1 MRILHVI
8 TSLRTGGAEHLMVDL
23 LPALRAL
30 GNDVELL
37 VFDGTP
43 TPFMQQLEATPF
55 MQQLEEEG
63 VTIRHL
69 GLGGSPYHPKNI
81 IGLCKYM
88 RRYDVVHTHNTAC
101 QFFAPIAKM
110 MTLGGAKL
118 VTTEHNATNRRRGK
132 LLFKLIDRWMYARY
146 SRIIDGTSWNQ

>member
-43 TPFMQQLEATPF
+43 TPFMR
-55 MQQLEEEG
+55 QLEEEG
-63 VTIRHL
+63 VTIHCL
-69 GLGGSPYHPKNI
+69 GFGGSPYHPKNI
-81 IGLCKYM
+81 LRLCKYM
-88 RRYDVVHTHNTAC
+88 RRYDVIHTHNTAC
-101 QFFAPIAKM
+101 QLFAPIEIGRASCRER
-110 MTLGGAKL
+110 
-118 VTTEHNATNRRRGK
+118 V
-132 LLFKLIDRWMYARY
+132 
-146 SRIIDGTSWNQ
+146 